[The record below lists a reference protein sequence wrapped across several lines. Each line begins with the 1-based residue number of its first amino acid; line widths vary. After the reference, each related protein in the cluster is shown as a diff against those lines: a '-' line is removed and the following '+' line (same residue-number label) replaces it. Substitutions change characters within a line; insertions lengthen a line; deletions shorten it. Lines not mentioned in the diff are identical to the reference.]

1 RGVVKSATLDSSRL
15 EKPAGAQTRRSEA
28 SLRLS
33 RGTHPATVKPAAAR
47 AAQLLT
53 RHAGG
58 AVCAGEVDCYP
69 AVPPPRVIDLPM
81 SEVTRILG
89 MDFPIAEAER
99 ILTALDF
106 RVEKRG
112 ESLRATASPNRLDI
126 QDGPA
131 NLIED
136 LARLYGYD

>member
-1 RGVVKSATLDSSRL
+1 GG
-15 EKPAGAQTRRSEA
+15 GA
-28 SLRLS
+28 RLS
-33 RGTHPATVKPAAAR
+33 AREPPRQTANPAPAR
-47 AAQLLT
+47 AAQFWPGSG
-53 RHAGG
+53 GG
-58 AVCAGEVDCYP
+58 AVCAGGVVCSP

-89 MDFPIAEAER
+89 MDFPIAEADR